1 MGNEMNLKIKFSLI
15 LIGWILLISIA
26 SILASNG
33 NNFFNKDDDL
43 VPLPDF
49 NRDPSKKIIIR
60 VDDVGAY
67 HLDDVSINI
76 IDNILDRRMALSAAV
91 IPKDIEKDRKLV
103 DFIKSK
109 INNPNFEIAQHG
121 TNHTVNEFL
130 ELNEQEAYDLIKIG
144 REKLI
149 KTFSYSP
156 VTFIPPYN
164 EYSEDT
170 VKALSELGYRV
181 MSGKRNESRNESLL
195 IIGYD
200 VRTKDIGKEGLNPVE
215 DVIEGCKN
223 ALNSK
228 DLCVIMIHPS
238 DYVKDGKFVYKNEF
252 LDLLNNLWQLNAT
265 FVTFN
270 NIVK

>member
-1 MGNEMNLKIKFSLI
+1 MNRKIKFSLI
-15 LIGWILLISIA
+15 LIGWVLLISIA
-26 SILASNG
+26 SILARNG
-33 NNFFNKDDDL
+33 NNVFYNDDNF

-60 VDDVGAY
+60 I
-67 HLDDVSINI
+67 DDVSAWHLNDVSITMIESIFN
-76 IDNILDRRMALSAAV
+76 RKMAVSAAV
-91 IPKDIEKDRKLV
+91 IPKDIDRDHKIV

-130 ELNEQEAYDLIKIG
+130 GLNEQEAYDLIKIG

-200 VRTKDIGKEGLNPVE
+200 VRTKDVGKEGLNPVE
-215 DVIEGCKN
+215 DVIEECKN

-228 DLCVIMIHPS
+228 NLCVIMIHPS

-252 LDLLNNLWQLNAT
+252 LDLLDNLWQLNAT